1 MKKIL
6 AILGTAGA
14 SLVYSQG
21 TIIVNNY
28 SKFDYY
34 GFLIATNSTS
44 GCYPR
49 VGNDGAI
56 VVPAESH
63 MGNGLELVYKDYMGQ
78 FSSSLYPTANWV
90 VTLNPTSSSIMAWNN
105 VNLSPGGT
113 IATTTKWYATKFDMM
128 DAGTTN
134 SNTENFRANMNIAN
148 ACGTTI
154 NDYFVTPSG
163 NNSAEMF
170 TISGITYLQ
179 LY

>member
-56 VVPAESH
+56 VVPAESRL
-63 MGNGLELVYKDYMGQ
+63 NLYTRTIWAN
-78 FSSSLYPTANWV
+78 SLLPCILLRT
-90 VTLNPTSSSIMAWNN
+90 
-105 VNLSPGGT
+105 G
-113 IATTTKWYATKFDMM
+113 
-128 DAGTTN
+128 
-134 SNTENFRANMNIAN
+134 
-148 ACGTTI
+148 
-154 NDYFVTPSG
+154 
-163 NNSAEMF
+163 
-170 TISGITYLQ
+170 
-179 LY
+179 